1 MIDKRQ
7 QIIEVATQLFA
18 EHGFEKTP
26 VSTICEKA
34 KISKGLV
41 FHHFKNK
48 NELLR
53 EVFIHITQIIEE
65 ADKEDKGVVEHEL
78 ALETMIHSIFD
89 AMTVPEHH
97 KIYQFNFSVMV
108 HPTTRAI
115 VVDLINERYK
125 GLQAS
130 TEKVFRSLGH
140 SNPVI
145 VTKMFIAE
153 IDGIAMNY
161 LLNDDFP
168 IKEIRQEFIKKY
180 C

>member
-1 MIDKRQ
+1 MDKRDE
-7 QIIEVATQLFA
+7 IIEVATRLFA
-18 EHGFEKTP
+18 ENGFESTP
-26 VSTICEKA
+26 ISAICNEVG
-34 KISKGLV
+34 ISKGLV

-65 ADKEDKGVVEHEL
+65 SDKSDEHFAESECRIE
-78 ALETMIHSIFD
+78 ALIDSIFD
-89 AMTVPEHH
+89 GMAVPAHR

-115 VVDLINERYK
+115 VLDLINERYQA
-125 GLQAS
+125 LQAS
-130 TEKVFRSLGH
+130 TEEVFRTLSH
-140 SNPVI
+140 PSPEV

-153 IDGIAMNY
+153 VDGIAMNY

-168 IKEIRQEFIKKY
+168 LEAIKAEFIKKY
-180 C
+180 S

>member
-1 MIDKRQ
+1 MDKRQ
-7 QIIEVATQLFA
+7 QIIEVATQLFS

-34 KISKGLV
+34 EISKGLV

-53 EVFIHITQIIEE
+53 EVFIYISQIIEE
-65 ADKEDKGVVEHEL
+65 ADKGDEDAVESDH
-78 ALETMIHSIFD
+78 ALELMINSIFD
-89 AMTVPEHH
+89 AMTVAEHR

-115 VVDLINERYK
+115 VVDLIDERYQ

-130 TEKVFRSLGH
+130 TEAIFHASGY
-140 SNPVI
+140 SNAAV

-168 IKEIRQEFIKKY
+168 IEEIRQEFIKKY